1 MHTLSTRTLS
11 ALAYD
16 RGEEYDPSQPIAT
29 DLLETLSLV
38 EHAAPVIG
46 EDGPYEQ
53 ARRRRRER
61 HQHPVA
67 VSAQVVVQKRTCYVV
82 FRGQQDGGLGGVG
95 HESSSICEVGAAAD
109 R

>member
-1 MHTLSTRTLS
+1 MHALSTRTLS

-16 RGEEYDPSQPIAT
+16 RGEEYDPSEPIAA

-46 EDGPYEQ
+46 EDGPYER

-61 HQHPVA
+61 QQLSRIPEWF
-67 VSAQVVVQKRTCYVV
+67 SAQDLIAAPWETD
-82 FRGQQDGGLGGVG
+82 QQRF
-95 HESSSICEVGAAAD
+95 A
-109 R
+109 

>member
-16 RGEEYDPSQPIAT
+16 RGEEYDPGDPIAPE
-29 DLLETLSLV
+29 LLETLSLV

-46 EDGPYEQ
+46 EDGPYER

-61 HQHPVA
+61 QQLSRVPEWF
-67 VSAQVVVQKRTCYVV
+67 SAQ
-82 FRGQQDGGLGGVG
+82 DL
-95 HESSSICEVGAAAD
+95 IAAPWETAEQ
-109 R
+109 RFA

>member
-16 RGEEYDPSQPIAT
+16 RGEEYDPSQPIAA

-46 EDGPYEQ
+46 DDGVYER
-53 ARRRRRER
+53 ARQRRRER
-61 HQHPVA
+61 AQLRQVPDWF
-67 VSAQVVVQKRTCYVV
+67 SAQ
-82 FRGQQDGGLGGVG
+82 DL
-95 HESSSICEVGAAAD
+95 IAAPWETAEQ
-109 R
+109 RFA

>member
-38 EHAAPVIG
+38 EHAVPVIG
-46 EDGPYEQ
+46 VDGPYER

-61 HQHPVA
+61 AQLSRVPEWF
-67 VSAQVVVQKRTCYVV
+67 SAQ
-82 FRGQQDGGLGGVG
+82 DL
-95 HESSSICEVGAAAD
+95 IAAPWETGEQRFA
-109 R
+109 